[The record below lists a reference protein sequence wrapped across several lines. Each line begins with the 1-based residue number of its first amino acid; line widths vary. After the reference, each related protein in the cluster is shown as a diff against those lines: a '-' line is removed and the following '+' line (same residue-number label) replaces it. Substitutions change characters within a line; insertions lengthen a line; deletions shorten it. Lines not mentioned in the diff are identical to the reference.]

1 MHFRITAAHTAEGE
15 GEDKREKQNE
25 VHHLS
30 SDELNVGGPERSL
43 HT

>member
-15 GEDKREKQNE
+15 GEDKREKQNK
-25 VHHLS
+25 VHLS